1 MYEQFCIHK
10 FDNLQEDVPISWK
23 TQITKKTQRAKSFE

>member
-1 MYEQFCIHK
+1 MYEQFYIHK

-23 TQITKKTQRAKSFE
+23 AQITKKKLKDS